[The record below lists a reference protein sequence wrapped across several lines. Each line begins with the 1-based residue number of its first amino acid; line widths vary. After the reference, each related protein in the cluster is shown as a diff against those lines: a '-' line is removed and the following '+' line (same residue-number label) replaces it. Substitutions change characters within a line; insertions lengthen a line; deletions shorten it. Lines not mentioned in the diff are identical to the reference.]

1 MQLRSLPCSDKKISV
16 IGFGGM
22 SFSDFYGAVTE
33 QDAIAVLDA
42 GIAAGITHIDT
53 ANVYGNGKSETII
66 GNYLNAHPGLRDRIV
81 LATKAGIARRPN
93 SVERDFRNDYDH
105 LRSEL
110 EKSLERLQTDHVD
123 IFYLHRRDQRVTIE
137 TAMDSLC
144 RFKEEGLIG
153 GIGLSE
159 IAPTTLELASKIAQV
174 TAVQSEYSLATRSPE
189 LGLLQR
195 CKQLETLF
203 VAFSPVGRGLL
214 TDRQKTADEVLELP
228 WLRTNPR
235 FQTPNLERNIEATQ
249 AFRDYAHALE
259 MTTAQLAVN
268 WVISKSQHIVTI
280 PGTRSDHHLISH
292 IKAGQT
298 TLDAKVIARCEDLLP
313 VGWAHGDRY
322 SEANWRGP
330 ERFC

>member
-1 MQLRSLPCSDKKISV
+1 MQLRTLPSSDKQVSV
-16 IGFGGM
+16 IGVGGM

-33 QDAIAVLDA
+33 EDAIAVLDA
-42 GIAAGITHIDT
+42 GIAAGINHIDT

-66 GNYLNAHPGLRDRIV
+66 GNYFDAHPGLRDKLV
-81 LATKAGIARRPN
+81 LATKAGIAKRPN

-110 EKSLERLQTDHVD
+110 EGSLRRLKTDHVD
-123 IFYLHRRDQRVTIE
+123 LFYLHRRDQRVPIE
-137 TAMDSLC
+137 TAMESLC
-144 RFKEEGLIG
+144 RFKEEGLIR

-159 IAPTTLELASKIAQV
+159 IAPTTLEVASKIAQV

-195 CKQLETLF
+195 CEQLKTLF

-214 TDRQKTADEVLELP
+214 TDQQKTADEVLDLP
-228 WLRTNPR
+228 WLKTNPR
-235 FQTPNLERNIEATQ
+235 FQTPNLERNIDATR
-249 AFRDYAHALE
+249 AFRDYAHALG

-268 WVISKSQHIVTI
+268 WVTSKSQNIVTI
-280 PGTRSDHHLISH
+280 PGTRSDRHLASH
-292 IKAGQT
+292 INAGQHM
-298 TLDAKVIARCEDLLP
+298 LSADIIARCEELLP